1 MSLSLFFFF
10 FNHAILLHE
19 EEEEVTMLKK
29 LNPTTTNNNKNSHL
43 LLLSVLFAVVSVFLP
58 SQRRWHALL
67 FYWKS
72 HKNIFAH
79 TNFFFW
85 LDYGQVHSS
94 KVFIFHGEEE
104 QSERSTV
111 AAKLFPFDF
120 EQKISL
126 LLSGHFYL
134 LPTSSTQS
142 SSYSF
147 KSSQGTGT
155 RTTTIGLLYALPL
168 IKIKQKK
175 MTRNAT

>member
-1 MSLSLFFFF
+1 
-10 FNHAILLHE
+10 
-19 EEEEVTMLKK
+19 MLKK

-43 LLLSVLFAVVSVFLP
+43 LLLTVLFAVVSVFLP

-147 KSSQGTGT
+147 KSSQVKGLGLETPT
-155 RTTTIGLLYALPL
+155 ITIGLLYALPL

-175 MTRNAT
+175 DDEECDIAQ